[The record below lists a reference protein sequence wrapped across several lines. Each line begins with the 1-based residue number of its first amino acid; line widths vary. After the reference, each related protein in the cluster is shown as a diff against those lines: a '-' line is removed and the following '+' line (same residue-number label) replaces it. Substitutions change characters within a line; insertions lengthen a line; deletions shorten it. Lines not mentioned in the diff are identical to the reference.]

1 MALSVG
7 TRESQKD
14 GIHIIFS
21 QIVSVDANQDGAQ
34 GKIVRS
40 ESQSSIHCSVP
51 T

>member
-21 QIVSVDANQDGAQ
+21 QIVSVDANQDAQ